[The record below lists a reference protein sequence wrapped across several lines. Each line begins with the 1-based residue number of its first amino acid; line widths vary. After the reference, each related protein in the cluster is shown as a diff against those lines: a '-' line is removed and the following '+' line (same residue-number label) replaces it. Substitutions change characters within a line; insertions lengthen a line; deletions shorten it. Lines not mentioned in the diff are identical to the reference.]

1 MRDGQS
7 QVCEQS
13 HLDRR
18 SLGRR
23 SNHPEGASECPEVM
37 LWTAPPRHESAI
49 EVGAV
54 RTSHDPGVARGKI
67 APHRWA
73 GGHSA

>member
-23 SNHPEGASECPEVM
+23 SNHPEGASECRELTPFI
-37 LWTAPPRHESAI
+37 ARHE
-49 EVGAV
+49 
-54 RTSHDPGVARGKI
+54 RGFGDRI
-67 APHRWA
+67 RW
-73 GGHSA
+73 